1 MNKTL
6 ILTLATAVGLSSL
19 TGCSSSS
26 PNSYLGMMA
35 GAEIGGTLGEAI
47 GFMSTNRHDGPG
59 KALLGGVVGTV
70 AGAAIGY
77 SIANE
82 ADEQAAA
89 KRRAQAAA
97 TPTTTTDAS
106 TIWEDESPLVISSLT
121 YEDEDGDGKFARYE
135 TINII
140 YEVSNNSN
148 ADMTVELAVSCPDFP
163 EDIVLSPS
171 NVTDIE
177 AGRTIRYKAKA
188 FMKGKV
194 SASAA
199 YITASAS
206 PSEGS
211 PVTASLRI
219 PLAD

>member
-97 TPTTTTDAS
+97 TPTTTTGAS